1 MKKIFIVLLSLIIV
15 ASVLIPVSAQKKNR
29 NYDVARNLELFSA
42 IYKNL
47 DMMYVDTLDASEVIG
62 TGIRAMLRSLDPYTE
77 YYAPEQVKNL
87 KTMLTGKYA
96 GVGAVV
102 RKNLK
107 TDNVCIDEPYLGMPA
122 QEVGLIKGDEIL
134 SIDDSTMVGKSTEYV
149 SNHLRGDAGTT
160 FLIKIRR
167 PSTGKIMTMKVTR
180 RSIQLPA
187 VPYYGML
194 DDKVGYINLNS
205 FTDECSKDVRRAFI
219 ELRQGGM
226 KGLLFDLRN
235 NGGGSLQEALKIV
248 NMFVP
253 KNTKLLET
261 KGKIA
266 RSNNE
271 YFTTAEPIDTVMP
284 IVVLVNGNSASASEI
299 TSGSLQDLDRA
310 VVFGTRTYGKGLVQ
324 LPMDLPHNA
333 SMKLTTSK
341 YYIPSG
347 RCIQAINYKHS
358 GGGYREHIPDSLTHV
373 FHTRNGREV
382 RDGGGIKPDVEM
394 QPDSLPNIAF
404 YLAQSGADSTEV
416 ANTWIIDYIAKHPQ
430 IAKAEEFRLTEE
442 DWQDFKK
449 TVVSSGFKYD
459 RETSAIYDELVKAAQ
474 FEGYYNDAKA
484 EFEALKSKL
493 SHNLERELDNNSYI
507 IRQILENTIVSAYWY
522 QSGRIAHQNVYDKQ
536 VIEAKRLVM
545 SGEEYEKILNNY

>member
-1 MKKIFIVLLSLIIV
+1 MKKNIVLLSLIIV

-358 GGGYREHIPDSLTHV
+358 GGGYKEHIPDSLTHV

-449 TVVSSGFKYD
+449 AVVSSGFKYD

-474 FEGYYNDAKA
+474 FEGYYNDAKT

>member
-1 MKKIFIVLLSLIIV
+1 MKKNIVLLSLIIV
-15 ASVLIPVSAQKKNR
+15 ASVLTPVSAQKKNR

-167 PSTGKIMTMKVTR
+167 PSTGKTITMKVTR

-194 DDKVGYINLNS
+194 DDNVGYINLNS

-310 VVFGTRTYGKGLVQ
+310 VIFGTRTYGKGLVQ

-358 GGGYREHIPDSLTHV
+358 GGGYKEHIPDSLTHV
-373 FHTRNGREV
+373 FYTRNGREV

-493 SHNLERELDNNSYI
+493 SHNLERELENNSYI

-545 SGEEYEKILNNY
+545 SGEEYEKILRR